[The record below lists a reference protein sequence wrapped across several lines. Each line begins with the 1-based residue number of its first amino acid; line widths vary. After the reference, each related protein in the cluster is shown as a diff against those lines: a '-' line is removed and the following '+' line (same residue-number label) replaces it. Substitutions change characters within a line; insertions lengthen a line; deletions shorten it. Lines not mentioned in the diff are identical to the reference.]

1 VDQRAVDMNATV
13 HALRPGDGLS
23 NAIGQSGE
31 SSNGVRQFPAECGIC
46 GVPHAGGCRIV
57 ARHLEHLR
65 LLGRAETTIYDRG
78 RVLHRLGAA
87 LPVPVLDATA
97 ADLAAWRAALNV
109 SARSVQT
116 YVMHAQNFYDW
127 AAADGLIK
135 ASPAAGLPVPQAPR
149 YLPRPV
155 AEADLMRA
163 LAMASPR
170 VRPYL
175 VLAGWAGMRCCE
187 ISGLTVDCILF
198 AAQPPAILIRAAATK
213 GGHERIIPMSPFVVA
228 ELRAAGLPARG
239 LAFPRQDGKPGP
251 QKPWVISRLGCEAL
265 HNAGVADT
273 FHSLRHRFATM
284 AWRAS
289 HDLLAV
295 QALMG
300 HANPNQTAV
309 YALYDRPAAAEAVNA
324 LPVPGSQS

>member
-1 VDQRAVDMNATV
+1 MNATV
-13 HALRPGDGLS
+13 HALRPGPELPNG
-23 NAIGQSGE
+23 IG
-31 SSNGVRQFPAECGIC
+31 QFPAVCGIC
-46 GVPHAGGCRIV
+46 GVPHPTVDCAVLG
-57 ARHLEHLR
+57 RHVEWLR
-65 LLGRAETTIYDRG
+65 LRGLAATTIYDRK
-78 RVLHRLGAA
+78 RVMVRLGAA

-97 ADLAAWRAALNV
+97 GDLAAWRAALNV

-116 YVMHAQNFYDW
+116 YVMHAGQFYDW
-127 AAADGLIK
+127 AAAEGLIK
-135 ASPAAGLPVPQAPR
+135 ANPAAGLPVPQAPR

-155 AEADLMRA
+155 AEEDLMRA

-213 GGHERIIPMSPFVVA
+213 GGHERIIPMSPFVVS

-251 QKPWVISRLGCEAL
+251 MKPWVVSRLGCEAL
-265 HNAGVADT
+265 HNAGVPDT
-273 FHSLRHRFATM
+273 FHSLRHRFATQ

-295 QALMG
+295 QSLMG

-309 YALYDRPAAAEAVNA
+309 YALYDRPGATQAVCA
-324 LPVPGSQS
+324 LPVPGSRE